1 MRYKEGDKVCY
12 MSTTI
17 KLGEEIQ
24 VTKDIEKGWDQ
35 HQKDHNAK
43 FEDFLNVNP
52 NLKILSNKMFYMW
65 DGNHSLKAWYH
76 YIDRVH

>member
-24 VTKDIEKGWDQ
+24 VTKDIEEGWDQ

-43 FEDFLNVNP
+43 VEDFFNANP
-52 NLKILSNKMFYMW
+52 NLKILPTKCYMC
-65 DGNHSLKAWYH
+65 GMGTIA
-76 YIDRVH
+76 

>member
-24 VTKDIEKGWDQ
+24 VIKDIEERWDQ
-35 HQKDHNAK
+35 HQKDHNAEV
-43 FEDFLNVNP
+43 EDLFNANL
-52 NLKILSNKMFYMW
+52 NLKILSNKMFYVW
-65 DGNHSLKAWYH
+65 DGNHNLNAWYP
-76 YIDRVH
+76 YIDTLP